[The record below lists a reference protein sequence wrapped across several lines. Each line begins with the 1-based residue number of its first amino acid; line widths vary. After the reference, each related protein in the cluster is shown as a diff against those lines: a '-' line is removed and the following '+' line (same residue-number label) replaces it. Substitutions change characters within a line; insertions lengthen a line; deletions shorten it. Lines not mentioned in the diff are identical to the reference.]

1 MTDLKIPN
9 LNKKSEKYIF
19 KKRLTLRR
27 KSKRKLLIE
36 SFLMTIGSIF
46 IIYITYLIPQKK
58 LIFDNFYV
66 NINKF
71 FSSLVELTNN
81 LYEIF
86 IAIFI
91 IFLFAVAIVLILG
104 VFYRVSKILKRKTKQ
119 ISYK

>member
-58 LIFDNFYV
+58 LIFDNFYA

-81 LYEIF
+81 IYEIF

-91 IFLFAVAIVLILG
+91 IFLFAIAIVLILG